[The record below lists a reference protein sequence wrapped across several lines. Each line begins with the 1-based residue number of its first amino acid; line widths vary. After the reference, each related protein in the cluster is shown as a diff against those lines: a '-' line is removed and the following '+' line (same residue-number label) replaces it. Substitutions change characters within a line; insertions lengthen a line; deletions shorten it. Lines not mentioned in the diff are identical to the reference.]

1 MQSQIW
7 KRTDENGINLFIY
20 YYFYSLL
27 LHNVLSLS
35 LSLSLSH
42 GLTLSSHCQS
52 CPRQLLPSLRRSHQ
66 PLSISPWGHASPNF
80 ADLAHNIITLS
91 TLLVFW
97 SYCFRS
103 PTFRP
108 SPPLDPLPSDP
119 PPPSDLPPSAK
130 CYCGSVLG
138 GFFGCCC
145 GIFFFLVVGC
155 FLIGYGGLILV
166 GFSGW
171 GLIYGGNGVTIW
183 WWWWSGSDNGGLW
196 VVDFVFIYL
205 FYIIGVFLKIILM

>member
-1 MQSQIW
+1 MAYINYAISNLEVYGW
-7 KRTDENGINLFIY
+7 KWYKFIY
-20 YYFYSLL
+20 LL
-27 LHNVLSLS
+27 LFLFTSLAQCSLS

-97 SYCFRS
+97 SCCFRS

-108 SPPLDPLPSDP
+108 SPPLDLLPSV
-119 PPPSDLPPSAK
+119 LPHLRTSHLRPNVIVGFFFFFS
-130 CYCGSVLG
+130 CGLLFDWLWWADSG
-138 GFFGCCC
+138 GFQW
-145 GIFFFLVVGC
+145 LRA
-155 FLIGYGGLILV
+155 
-166 GFSGW
+166 
-171 GLIYGGNGVTIW
+171 
-183 WWWWSGSDNGGLW
+183 DLW
-196 VVDFVFIYL
+196 R
-205 FYIIGVFLKIILM
+205 

>member
-27 LHNVLSLS
+27 LHNVLSFS
-35 LSLSLSH
+35 LSLSHTHTHTH
-42 GLTLSSHCQS
+42 GLTLSSHFQS
-52 CPRQLLPSLRRSHQ
+52 CPRPLLPSLRRSHQ
-66 PLSISPWGHASPNF
+66 PLSISPRGHASPNF
-80 ADLAHNIITLS
+80 VDLAHNIITLS

-119 PPPSDLPPSAK
+119 PPPSAK

-145 GIFFFLVVGC
+145 GIFFFFSCGLL
-155 FLIGYGGLILV
+155 FDWLWWADSGGFQWLRA
-166 GFSGW
+166 
-171 GLIYGGNGVTIW
+171 
-183 WWWWSGSDNGGLW
+183 DLW
-196 VVDFVFIYL
+196 R
-205 FYIIGVFLKIILM
+205 